1 MSTFI
6 TEATKQILAFIDI
19 IKYVDEWLPS
29 MDDNKEI
36 LTNVTES
43 VQKAT
48 ESAFLAHGVTD
59 MYVDISEMYIVDQI
73 GNLENVMKYLG
84 FIQLK
89 NEELKWS
96 NTKSDAE
103 GIRHFIKADET
114 LLRNNLVDRH
124 YEIVNEYRWMQDCDS
139 EEDRQFIQEK
149 EE

>member
-59 MYVDISEMYIVDQI
+59 MYVDISEMYIIDQI
-73 GNLENVMKYLG
+73 GNLENVMKYLQAN
-84 FIQLK
+84 IVVDIK
-89 NEELKWS
+89 NEYGTWHI
-96 NTKSDAE
+96 KSGSE
-103 GIRHFIKADET
+103 GIRYYVEADEIS
-114 LLRNNLVDRH
+114 LREKLVERH
-124 YEIVNEYRWMQDCDS
+124 NEIVNEYRWIQDCDS
-139 EEDRQFIQEK
+139 NEDRQFV
-149 EE
+149 